1 MTGISSQHCCTVHLA
16 AAILKSG
23 QHASGTCHNLAPIR
37 SIVPV
42 TDPVQCAC
50 EEKHATIIK
59 HMQLPL
65 DALIPVQQLP
75 CSPRQSSMACC
86 TMATVKA
93 GLRPG
98 GPLEKAFNLL
108 MT

>member
-1 MTGISSQHCCTVHLA
+1 MQ
-16 AAILKSG
+16 
-23 QHASGTCHNLAPIR
+23 
-37 SIVPV
+37 VPL
-42 TDPVQCAC
+42 
-50 EEKHATIIK
+50 
-59 HMQLPL
+59 HMLM
-65 DALIPVQQLP
+65 PVQQLP
-75 CSPRQSSMACC
+75 CSARQSSMACC